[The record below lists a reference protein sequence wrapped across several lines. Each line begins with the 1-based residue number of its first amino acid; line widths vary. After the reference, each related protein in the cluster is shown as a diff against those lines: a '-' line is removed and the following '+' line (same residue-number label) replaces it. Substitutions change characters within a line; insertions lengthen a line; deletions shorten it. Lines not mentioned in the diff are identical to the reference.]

1 VRRSAV
7 TLTFLTWA
15 MSASAL
21 AGCAAEV
28 PEGKAFTIDTSAWA
42 GSEQCSTAPC
52 ALDAYRVREFDTG
65 QAVPGALVDG
75 ADAQVHCFAPAPAPM
90 ADPTGR
96 QVYRWYLLTVDDSTL
111 WAPDLAITSAADV
124 RLDAEESGEHLAA
137 GLRVCHSGVPG
148 R

>member
-1 VRRSAV
+1 
-7 TLTFLTWA
+7 
-15 MSASAL
+15 
-21 AGCAAEV
+21 
-28 PEGKAFTIDTSAWA
+28 
-42 GSEQCSTAPC
+42 
-52 ALDAYRVREFDTG
+52 
-65 QAVPGALVDG
+65 
-75 ADAQVHCFAPAPAPM
+75 M